1 MKDRPPSFRRV
12 LRPDELRLWKA
23 VTRTVRASR
32 PQPEAA
38 ASEQRA
44 ADAADSTA
52 RAAPQ
57 TGPPP
62 ATKAEPPA
70 PLRLAPMEPRL
81 RRRLARGRADIDAI
95 LDLHGATEADAHRRV
110 VDFIL
115 RRHAEGARTILI
127 VTGKG
132 RVDGFGG
139 GGVLWRNAPLWL
151 QATSLRRFV
160 LSVERADRAHGGE
173 GALYVRL
180 RRRRP
185 DGS

>member
-1 MKDRPPSFRRV
+1 MKDRAPSSRRI
-12 LRPDELRLWKA
+12 LRPEELRLWKA

-32 PQPEAA
+32 PRVEADVDRRPA
-38 ASEQRA
+38 V
-44 ADAADSTA
+44 DAADSSPA
-52 RAAPQ
+52 IAPK
-57 TGPPP
+57 TDPPP
-62 ATKAEPPA
+62 VQKAEPATP
-70 PLRLAPMEPRL
+70 PRLAPIEPRL
-81 RRRLARGRADIDAI
+81 RRRLARGRADIDAV

-132 RVDGFGG
+132 RVDGLG
-139 GGVLWRNAPLWL
+139 GGVLWRNAPVWL
-151 QATSLRRFV
+151 QETSLRRFV
-160 LSVERADRAHGGE
+160 LSVERAGQAHGGD

-185 DGS
+185 VSS